1 MEKIK
6 NTHKK
11 QETEISAHAVL
22 LPLTRVSAQGQPYDI
37 VAITNS
43 VLNFLQPIRLKQKVK
58 KTRVLR
64 DVTDKCCV
72 GTLFLCLQHC
82 GPASH
87 LLLSHWH
94 NKRKAARPTKP
105 GRRRGKGRGRGR
117 DSGEKKQK
125 QKETEGSKE
134 NCICCRSCQ
143 WVVKTWLPSLP
154 TIPFSFFSSFL
165 PPVPETCDISGPLM
179 CTTDR

>member
-1 MEKIK
+1 MLQT
-6 NTHKK
+6 N
-11 QETEISAHAVL
+11 AVL
-22 LPLTRVSAQGQPYDI
+22 GHCSSVSNTVGQHSFSHTHRYTIAQQCTLKASAQSHTKRRFWLSACTLTELASAQSA
-37 VAITNS
+37 VSSTVS
-43 VLNFLQPIRLKQKVK
+43 
-58 KTRVLR
+58 T
-64 DVTDKCCV
+64 
-72 GTLFLCLQHC
+72 GT
-82 GPASH
+82 ASH